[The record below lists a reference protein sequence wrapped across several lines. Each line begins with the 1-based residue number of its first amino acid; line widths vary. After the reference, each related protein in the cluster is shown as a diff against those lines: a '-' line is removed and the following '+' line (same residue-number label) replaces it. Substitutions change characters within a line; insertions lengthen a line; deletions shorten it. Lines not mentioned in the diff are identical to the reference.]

1 MSFMFK
7 ATIATA
13 CMTLLF
19 ATSILTRDRADTGW
33 NPQRAQPAQNT
44 AKVRASTNKELNRET
59 ENACGDSLGL
69 SDCYGAVLKQA
80 DVADGPSAK
89 HLSSSRNARQA
100 SGGAAPSDVQVT
112 GSVFPLPQR
121 MKSAIADHLPAVPA
135 EVKVAPIRA
144 VKAVTARSTSA
155 QPDPSPAVGQE
166 PAPKPAQDPVQFGLA
181 DRS

>member
-7 ATIATA
+7 ATVATA

-33 NPQRAQPAQNT
+33 NPQRAQSAQST
-44 AKVRASTNKELNRET
+44 ANVRASTNKELNRET
-59 ENACGDSLGL
+59 ENACGDKRDSPGL
-69 SDCYGAVLKQA
+69 PDCYGAVLKQP
-80 DVADGPSAK
+80 DVAAGLSAK
-89 HLSSSRNARQA
+89 RLSSSRNARQA

-112 GSVFPLPQR
+112 GSVRPV
-121 MKSAIADHLPAVPA
+121 ADYLPAIPA
-135 EVKVAPIRA
+135 AVKVAPIRA
-144 VKAVTARSTSA
+144 VKAVTARSASP
-155 QPDPSPAVGQE
+155 QPDPAPAVGQE

>member
-7 ATIATA
+7 ATVATA

-19 ATSILTRDRADTGW
+19 AASILTRDRADTGW
-33 NPQRAQPAQNT
+33 NPQRAQPAQST
-44 AKVRASTNKELNRET
+44 AKARASTNKELNRET
-59 ENACGDSLGL
+59 ENACGDKRDSPGL
-69 SDCYGAVLKQA
+69 PDCYGAVLKQP

-89 HLSSSRNARQA
+89 RLSSSRNARQA

-112 GSVFPLPQR
+112 GSVRPV
-121 MKSAIADHLPAVPA
+121 AAYLPAIPA

-144 VKAVTARSTSA
+144 VKAMTARSTSA
-155 QPDPSPAVGQE
+155 QPDPAPAVGQE

>member
-7 ATIATA
+7 ATVATA

-19 ATSILTRDRADTGW
+19 AASILTRDRADTGW
-33 NPQRAQPAQNT
+33 NPQRAQPAQST
-44 AKVRASTNKELNRET
+44 AKARASTNKELNRET
-59 ENACGDSLGL
+59 ENACGDKRDSPGL
-69 SDCYGAVLKQA
+69 PDCYGAVLKQP

-89 HLSSSRNARQA
+89 RLSSSRNARQA

-112 GSVFPLPQR
+112 GSVRPV
-121 MKSAIADHLPAVPA
+121 AAYLPAIPA

-155 QPDPSPAVGQE
+155 QPDPAPAVGQE

>member
-7 ATIATA
+7 ATVATA

-19 ATSILTRDRADTGW
+19 AASILTRDRADTGW
-33 NPQRAQPAQNT
+33 NPQRAQPAQST
-44 AKVRASTNKELNRET
+44 AKARASTNKELNRET
-59 ENACGDSLGL
+59 ENACGDKRDSPGL
-69 SDCYGAVLKQA
+69 PDCYGAVLKQP

-89 HLSSSRNARQA
+89 RLSSSRNARQA

-112 GSVFPLPQR
+112 GSVRPV
-121 MKSAIADHLPAVPA
+121 AAYLPAIPA

-144 VKAVTARSTSA
+144 VKAMTARSTSA
-155 QPDPSPAVGQE
+155 QPDPAPAVGQE
-166 PAPKPAQDPVQFGLA
+166 PAPMPAQDPVQFGLA

>member
-7 ATIATA
+7 ATVATA
-13 CMTLLF
+13 CMALLF

-33 NPQRAQPAQNT
+33 NPQRARSDQST
-44 AKVRASTNKELNRET
+44 AKVRASSNKELNRET
-59 ENACGDSLGL
+59 ENACGDKRDSPGL
-69 SDCYGAVLKQA
+69 PDCYATVLKQP
-80 DVADGPSAK
+80 DLADGPSAK
-89 HLSSSRNARQA
+89 RLSSSRNARQA

-112 GSVFPLPQR
+112 GSVRPV
-121 MKSAIADHLPAVPA
+121 AVPA
-135 EVKVAPIRA
+135 EVKVTPIRA

-155 QPDPSPAVGQE
+155 QPDPAPAVGQE

>member
-7 ATIATA
+7 ATVATA
-13 CMTLLF
+13 CMALLF

-33 NPQRAQPAQNT
+33 NPQRARSDQST
-44 AKVRASTNKELNRET
+44 AKVRASSNKELNRET
-59 ENACGDSLGL
+59 ENACGDKRDSPGFP
-69 SDCYGAVLKQA
+69 DCYGAVLKQP

-89 HLSSSRNARQA
+89 RLSSSRNARQA

-112 GSVFPLPQR
+112 GSVRPV
-121 MKSAIADHLPAVPA
+121 AVPA
-135 EVKVAPIRA
+135 EVKVTPIRA

-155 QPDPSPAVGQE
+155 QPDPAPAVGQE

>member
-7 ATIATA
+7 ATVATA

-33 NPQRAQPAQNT
+33 NPQRAQPAQST
-44 AKVRASTNKELNRET
+44 AKARASTNKELNRET
-59 ENACGDSLGL
+59 ENACGDKRDSPGL
-69 SDCYGAVLKQA
+69 PDCYGAVLKQP

-89 HLSSSRNARQA
+89 RLSSSRNARQA

-112 GSVFPLPQR
+112 GSVRPV
-121 MKSAIADHLPAVPA
+121 AAYLPAIPA

-155 QPDPSPAVGQE
+155 QPDPAPAVGQE

>member
-7 ATIATA
+7 ATVATA

-19 ATSILTRDRADTGW
+19 AASILTRDRADTGW
-33 NPQRAQPAQNT
+33 NPQRAQPAQST
-44 AKVRASTNKELNRET
+44 AKARASTNKELNRET
-59 ENACGDSLGL
+59 ENACGDKRDSPGL
-69 SDCYGAVLKQA
+69 PDCYGAVLKQP

-89 HLSSSRNARQA
+89 RLSSSRDARQA

-112 GSVFPLPQR
+112 GSVRPV
-121 MKSAIADHLPAVPA
+121 AAYLPAIPA

-155 QPDPSPAVGQE
+155 QPDPAPAVGQE
-166 PAPKPAQDPVQFGLA
+166 PAPMPAQDPVQFGLA

>member
-7 ATIATA
+7 ATVATA

-33 NPQRAQPAQNT
+33 NPQRAQPAQST
-44 AKVRASTNKELNRET
+44 AKARASTNKELNRET
-59 ENACGDSLGL
+59 ENACGDKRDSPGFP
-69 SDCYGAVLKQA
+69 DCYGAVLKQP

-89 HLSSSRNARQA
+89 RLSSSRNARQA

-112 GSVFPLPQR
+112 GSVRPV
-121 MKSAIADHLPAVPA
+121 AAYLPAIPA

-155 QPDPSPAVGQE
+155 QPDPAPAVGQE

>member
-7 ATIATA
+7 ATVATA
-13 CMTLLF
+13 CMALLF

-33 NPQRAQPAQNT
+33 NPQRAQSAQST
-44 AKVRASTNKELNRET
+44 KVRASTNKELNRET
-59 ENACGDSLGL
+59 ENACGDKRDSPGFP
-69 SDCYGAVLKQA
+69 DCYGAVLKQP

-89 HLSSSRNARQA
+89 RLSSSRDARQA

-112 GSVFPLPQR
+112 GSVRPV
-121 MKSAIADHLPAVPA
+121 AVPA
-135 EVKVAPIRA
+135 EVKVTPIRA

-155 QPDPSPAVGQE
+155 QPDPAPAVGQE

>member
-7 ATIATA
+7 ATAATA

-33 NPQRAQPAQNT
+33 NPQRAQPAQST
-44 AKVRASTNKELNRET
+44 AKARASTNKELNRET
-59 ENACGDSLGL
+59 ENACGDKRDSPGFPQ
-69 SDCYGAVLKQA
+69 CYGAVLKQP
-80 DVADGPSAK
+80 DGPSAK
-89 HLSSSRNARQA
+89 RLSSSRNARQA

-112 GSVFPLPQR
+112 GSVRPVADYLP
-121 MKSAIADHLPAVPA
+121 AIAAA
-135 EVKVAPIRA
+135 VKVAPMRA
-144 VKAVTARSTSA
+144 VKAVTARSASP
-155 QPDPSPAVGQE
+155 QPDPAPAIGQE

>member
-7 ATIATA
+7 ATVATA
-13 CMTLLF
+13 CMALLF

-33 NPQRAQPAQNT
+33 NPQRAQSAQST
-44 AKVRASTNKELNRET
+44 AKARASTNKELNRET
-59 ENACGDSLGL
+59 ENACGDKRDSPGFP
-69 SDCYGAVLKQA
+69 DCYGAVLKQP

-89 HLSSSRNARQA
+89 RLSSSRNARQA

-112 GSVFPLPQR
+112 GSVRPV
-121 MKSAIADHLPAVPA
+121 AVPA
-135 EVKVAPIRA
+135 EVKVTPIRA

-155 QPDPSPAVGQE
+155 QPDPAPAVGQE
-166 PAPKPAQDPVQFGLA
+166 PAPMPAQDPVQFGLA

>member
-7 ATIATA
+7 ATVATA

-33 NPQRAQPAQNT
+33 NPQRAQPAQST
-44 AKVRASTNKELNRET
+44 AKARASTNKELNRET
-59 ENACGDSLGL
+59 ENACGDKRDSPGL
-69 SDCYGAVLKQA
+69 PDCYGAVLKQP

-89 HLSSSRNARQA
+89 RLSSSRNARQA

-112 GSVFPLPQR
+112 GSVRPV
-121 MKSAIADHLPAVPA
+121 AAYLPAIPA

-144 VKAVTARSTSA
+144 VKAMTARSTSA
-155 QPDPSPAVGQE
+155 QPDPAPAVGQE

>member
-7 ATIATA
+7 ATVATA

-33 NPQRAQPAQNT
+33 NPQRAQSAHNT

-59 ENACGDSLGL
+59 ENACGDKRDSPGL
-69 SDCYGAVLKQA
+69 ADCYGAMPVKQA

-89 HLSSSRNARQA
+89 RLSSSRNARQA

-112 GSVFPLPQR
+112 GSVRPV
-121 MKSAIADHLPAVPA
+121 AAYLPAIPA

-155 QPDPSPAVGQE
+155 QPDPAPAVGQE
-166 PAPKPAQDPVQFGLA
+166 PAPMPAQDPVQFGLA

>member
-7 ATIATA
+7 ATVATA
-13 CMTLLF
+13 CMALLF
-19 ATSILTRDRADTGW
+19 ATSFLTRDRADTGW
-33 NPQRAQPAQNT
+33 NPQRAQSAQST

-59 ENACGDSLGL
+59 ENACGDKRDSPGFP
-69 SDCYGAVLKQA
+69 DCYGAVLKQP

-89 HLSSSRNARQA
+89 RLSSSRNARQA

-112 GSVFPLPQR
+112 GSVRPV
-121 MKSAIADHLPAVPA
+121 AVPA
-135 EVKVAPIRA
+135 EVKVTPIRA

-155 QPDPSPAVGQE
+155 QPDPAPAVGQE
-166 PAPKPAQDPVQFGLA
+166 PAPMPAQDPVQFGLA

>member
-7 ATIATA
+7 ATVATA

-33 NPQRAQPAQNT
+33 NPQRAQSAQST
-44 AKVRASTNKELNRET
+44 KVRASTNKELNRET
-59 ENACGDSLGL
+59 ENACGDKRDSPGL
-69 SDCYGAVLKQA
+69 PDCYATVLKQP
-80 DVADGPSAK
+80 DLADGPSAK
-89 HLSSSRNARQA
+89 RLSSSRNARQA
-100 SGGAAPSDVQVT
+100 SGGAAPSDVHVT
-112 GSVFPLPQR
+112 GSVRPV
-121 MKSAIADHLPAVPA
+121 AVPA
-135 EVKVAPIRA
+135 EVKVTPIRA

-155 QPDPSPAVGQE
+155 QPDPAPAVGQE

>member
-7 ATIATA
+7 ATVATA

-33 NPQRAQPAQNT
+33 NPQRAQSAQST
-44 AKVRASTNKELNRET
+44 KVRASTNKELNRET
-59 ENACGDSLGL
+59 ENACGDKRDSPGL
-69 SDCYGAVLKQA
+69 PDCYATVLKQP
-80 DVADGPSAK
+80 DLADGPSAK
-89 HLSSSRNARQA
+89 RLSSSRNARQA

-112 GSVFPLPQR
+112 GSVRPV
-121 MKSAIADHLPAVPA
+121 AVPA
-135 EVKVAPIRA
+135 EVKVTPIRA

-155 QPDPSPAVGQE
+155 QPDPAPAVGQE